1 MTGSVSVTD
10 LTSPVAKP
18 PEDKTVHRNG
28 FRYKLAPLR
37 GKPDVQDSVCPSQL
51 PATSVRTS
59 DPVYPHIVNA
69 LSLLSNE
76 VSREASLRSR
86 SLADITTAREGAYRP
101 GGSGGDGFGE
111 RD

>member
-1 MTGSVSVTD
+1 M
-10 LTSPVAKP
+10 P
-18 PEDKTVHRNG
+18 
-28 FRYKLAPLR
+28 
-37 GKPDVQDSVCPSQL
+37 L
-51 PATSVRTS
+51 PAAGNECRTS
-59 DPVYPHIVNA
+59 DPVYLHIVNA